1 MAVNNRQKK
10 AKVPFLLDPMLVLL
24 VFLFS
29 FIGLMMIYSITAFQA
44 QKSGYHVLVSQ
55 IVAVLLGVFLMF
67 VFSCMKIRNLYRY
80 SKYMYILSIVFVL
93 LPLLP
98 FIGSSAGGA
107 KRWVNLGFLRFQPG
121 EFVKLFFIIYLAGY
135 YARHETKIKEF
146 LAGII
151 IPLALV
157 GAIGLIFLLHPDF
170 GSCAIIGI
178 ATICVA
184 FFIGVRVKHI
194 FLPAL
199 IITPLGAFVATF
211 KSYRLKRI
219 QSFFDPLADP
229 SGSGYQ
235 LVQSL
240 VAVESGGF
248 SGRGLG
254 ESVQKLSYLP
264 ASFTDFIYSII
275 AEELGFLGGI
285 VVVILFVFFL
295 LRCISIA
302 KRVAYDTFLYALS
315 IGITLILVLPAFL
328 NFGVGLCLLPTK
340 GLVLT
345 FISYGGSNIIA
356 SYIGVGI
363 LLAIVRSIYNREV

>member
-1 MAVNNRQKK
+1 MTKINQPKK
-10 AKVPFLLDPMLVLL
+10 AKVPILLDPMLVFL
-24 VFLFS
+24 VLLFS
-29 FIGLMMIYSITAFQA
+29 LIGLIMIYSITAFQA
-44 QKSGYHVLVSQ
+44 EKNGYHVLISQ
-55 IVAVLLGVFLMF
+55 VVAVCLGVLFMF

-80 SKYMYILSIVFVL
+80 SKYMYILTIVFVL
-93 LPLLP
+93 LPLCP

-107 KRWVNLGFLRFQPG
+107 TRWVNFGFMRFQPG
-121 EFVKLFFIIYLAGY
+121 EFVKLFFVIYLAGY
-135 YARHETKIKEF
+135 YARHEKKIDEF
-146 LAGII
+146 KIGIFN
-151 IPLALV
+151 PLLLV
-157 GAIGLIFLLHPDF
+157 GVVALLFLMHPDF
-170 GSCAIIGI
+170 GSCAIIVATTLGVAYFVGARIRYIFYLALPIIPI
-178 ATICVA
+178 AIYA
-184 FFIGVRVKHI
+184 
-194 FLPAL
+194 
-199 IITPLGAFVATF
+199 ATF
-211 KSYRLKRI
+211 KAYRLKRI

-275 AEELGFLGGI
+275 AEELGFLGGFFI
-285 VVVILFVFFL
+285 IILFSIFL
-295 LRCISIA
+295 LKCVSIA

-315 IGITLILVLPAFL
+315 IGIILILVLPAFL
-328 NFGVGLCLLPTK
+328 NFGVVLGLLPTK